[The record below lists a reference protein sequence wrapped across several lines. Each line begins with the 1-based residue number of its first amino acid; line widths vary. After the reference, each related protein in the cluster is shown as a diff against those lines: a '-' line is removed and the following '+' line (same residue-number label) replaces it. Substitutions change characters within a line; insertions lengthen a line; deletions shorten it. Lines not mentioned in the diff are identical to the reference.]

1 MISVQARTRGFSFV
15 ELLVVVV
22 VLAIIASV
30 VVPLMAEG
38 GTIHA
43 SAAARMVMTDI
54 TFAQA
59 QAVTLQQPHGI
70 HFQAEGYRVIDADAQ
85 VLRSPMHGG
94 VYAIDFTTDHK
105 FGSMRWRNIE
115 LKEHDTLWF
124 DATGQP
130 QTYGHID
137 LEVGAAAYRVA
148 VAPLTGRL
156 SINALP

>member
-1 MISVQARTRGFSFV
+1 M
-15 ELLVVVV
+15 VVV

-30 VVPLMAEG
+30 VVPLMAER

-54 TFAQA
+54 TFAQT

-70 HFQAEGYRVIDADAQ
+70 HFLAEGYRVIDTDAQ
-85 VLRSPMHGG
+85 VLSSPVHGG
-94 VYAIDFTTDHK
+94 VYAIDFASDHK
-105 FGSMRWRNIE
+105 FGAMRWRSIE
-115 LKEHDTLWF
+115 LQEHDTLWF
-124 DATGQP
+124 DETGEP

-137 LEVGAAAYRVA
+137 LEVGTAAYRVT

-156 SINALP
+156 NIDALP